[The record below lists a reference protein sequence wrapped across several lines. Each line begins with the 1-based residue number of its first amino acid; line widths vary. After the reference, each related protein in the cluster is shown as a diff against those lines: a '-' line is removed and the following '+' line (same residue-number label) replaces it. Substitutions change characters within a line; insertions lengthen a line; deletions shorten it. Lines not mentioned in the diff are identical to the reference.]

1 MYEYEGINDAK
12 NIFSWIARK
21 SFYLENKT
29 DPDLDLGLDLESE
42 CSSTFE
48 LLKSLIYKIKLLKS
62 TPEVNKRCPS
72 IWDVML
78 GNKLDFKIQP

>member
-1 MYEYEGINDAK
+1 MQKHEGINDAK
-12 NIFSWIARK
+12 NVFSWIARK

-48 LLKSLIYKIKLLKS
+48 LLKSFNLWNKTLKIKTWGKHKDAQA
-62 TPEVNKRCPS
+62 PE
-72 IWDVML
+72 ML
-78 GNKLDFKIQP
+78 C